1 MCFAM
6 LCGNWLK
13 ARSCGPPP
21 PRPECLIVSRASLS
35 LIPPSHNL
43 ILSRACVCGFV
54 LPSSSSLPRS
64 LCIGADRD
72 SGGGQQHHD
81 DNSSSPDAGSNSSA
95 ATAGVGSVG
104 SKLDSSIVPAQRR
117 RRRRLNDRLY
127 ALRSVVPN
135 ITKVR
140 VELIGSYVPASTNR
154 DVPCFCSGVH
164 HHLKF

>member
-1 MCFAM
+1 M
-6 LCGNWLK
+6 
-13 ARSCGPPP
+13 
-21 PRPECLIVSRASLS
+21 
-35 LIPPSHNL
+35 
-43 ILSRACVCGFV
+43 
-54 LPSSSSLPRS
+54 
-64 LCIGADRD
+64 CIGAGA
-72 SGGGQQHHD
+72 GGGSSQQHRD
-81 DNSSSPDAGSNSSA
+81 GYSSAPDADSNSSA
-95 ATAGVGSVG
+95 ATAGAGSIG
-104 SKLDSSIVPAQRR
+104 SRPGSSIVVAERR